1 MCSIIHSGLCTA
13 VQIDKGVDVNII
25 MFIPT
30 VIIGTLGGGL
40 GALFTIINLK
50 LARVRRRFL
59 ARMQAKWKR
68 NMFRMCEPAVLM
80 VSFVVVGF
88 TSGYVRIWFVL
99 SFIDSYMY
107 HLFNFLEMPLFVC
120 LFMLFSVVSHVLT
133 YVYFC
138 VHSVT

>member
-99 SFIDSYMY
+99 FFIDSYMY
-107 HLFNFLEMPLFVC
+107 HLF
-120 LFMLFSVVSHVLT
+120 S
-133 YVYFC
+133 
-138 VHSVT
+138 

>member
-1 MCSIIHSGLCTA
+1 
-13 VQIDKGVDVNII
+13 
-25 MFIPT
+25 
-30 VIIGTLGGGL
+30 
-40 GALFTIINLK
+40 
-50 LARVRRRFL
+50 
-59 ARMQAKWKR
+59 
-68 NMFRMCEPAVLM
+68 MFRMCEPAVLM